1 VLLVGQKLGQ
11 LDLLLEPLPRIDI
24 EHPRQA
30 APADVPDEDRLLV
43 VSGGAFF
50 GFEAAEKF
58 DRLDVGAEL
67 LLERSLAEPV
77 AVGDPVVGEVARCA

>member
-1 VLLVGQKLGQ
+1 L
-11 LDLLLEPLPRIDI
+11 
-24 EHPRQA
+24 RQA
-30 APADVPDEDRLLV
+30 APADVPDEDRFFV
-43 VSGGAFF
+43 VGRGAFL

-77 AVGDPVVGEVARCA
+77 AVGDPVIGKVAWRA